1 MIILNNQVNT
11 AQKMEQE
18 KDTHILIKDNEQK
31 TVHSFL

>member
-11 AQKMEQE
+11 AQKMEQV
-18 KDTHILIKDNEQK
+18 KDTQILIKDNEQK